1 MTTRINPIKIGLTI
15 AGLAFFSLPIHAE
28 ILITEYVEGSSNNK
42 AIELYNSGTESVALS
57 GYELVRYKDGD
68 TTPSSHLNLE
78 TQQIGS
84 NDFLVLLNTNF
95 NLDKKAEITAPI
107 FESGSIQFNGS
118 DAVALLKNGMIVDVI
133 GNIPTESEWGKDIT
147 YRRNTESL
155 VARTQYQAEDW
166 VAFEKDDTRDLG
178 KLGII
183 EVPDP
188 LNCEGVNFTPIHTI
202 QGNGAKSPFVID
214 GFESSDEFYVQ
225 GVVTAISSLDNGFY
239 IQSLAPDNDPQT
251 SEGILVYS
259 NAANIKAGDVVCVN
273 APVKE
278 YFDLTELAPSSNQVA
293 VLSQAS
299 IPDPIHVEI
308 LDSDDN
314 FQATLERYEGM
325 LVTLPEALDMRITRT
340 FSYDYDAR
348 RNNLVLSQ
356 GQINHQPN
364 EQAVAGSEEAK
375 QASKNNADRRLFVES
390 NQKAADGEVPY
401 YPTWSEDLN
410 QDSTADNYL
419 RINDRIHGLTGVITY
434 SYGEFRLIVTQ
445 NISQENVTHLSD
457 RSNTPVIESGDLRI
471 ATFNVLNYFNSPYDG
486 DSNSF
491 GENRGAESHDEFLLQ
506 QEKIANAMVQLNADI
521 VGIMEVENNGF
532 GEQGAINSLARAI
545 NEKIV
550 DANLHYQVVTLD
562 TNQDGAINAQDTVG
576 TDAISVG
583 VLYRPSKVTVDSSR
597 IITLPMQDVNGDK
610 AYQRDSITPTF
621 LVNSKL
627 SGGETKRLTI
637 SVNHF
642 KSKGSTCWEDD
653 NLQKGED
660 LDLQGSCENFR
671 VAAAVAVGE
680 AMENL
685 PGDKIILGDLNSYSM
700 EDPMLVLTNYR
711 QETHGKVI
719 KAARNTQFVTN
730 NTITPQFGDDGAII
744 ERNYG
749 YTDVVRQF
757 RSNTWGYSYN
767 DEVGD
772 LDHIL
777 VSPDLLKHVVD
788 ATNWNINSSET
799 PIYSYAKSFKGSL
812 PNFDDVYRSSDHDP
826 AVVEIRYSQQD
837 PEQPVINGDKFT
849 LRYTLPPS
857 AVVGDTLTIRLS
869 RNTMMTAL
877 ASTTNLSESVTV
889 SEAHLNAGHI
899 DLDFT
904 HVEAGDYTATKTLTD
919 VNGTIKHQ
927 EQQQLTVQAN
937 DADNDPT
944 PDTDNPVDNQSNGD
958 SGGGATSPLWLM
970 LMFGLAGMRLRRRNI
985 TFQSFQSFQYKQYK
999 Q

>member
-1 MTTRINPIKIGLTI
+1 MTARINPIKIGLTI
-15 AGLAFFSLPIHAE
+15 VGLTFLSLPINAE
-28 ILITEYVEGSSNNK
+28 IVITEYAEGSSNNK
-42 AIELYNSGTESVALS
+42 AIELYNSGNESISLS

-68 TTPSSHLNLE
+68 TSPSSNLNLD
-78 TQQIGS
+78 TQHISS

-95 NLDKKAEITAPI
+95 NADKKAEITAPT
-107 FESGSIQFNGS
+107 FESGSMQFNGG

-133 GNIPTESEWGKDIT
+133 GNIPTESDWGKDIT
-147 YRRNTESL
+147 YRRHPESL

-166 VAFEKDDTRDLG
+166 VAFEKDNSSDLG
-178 KLGII
+178 KLGAI
-183 EVPDP
+183 EVPEP
-188 LNCEGVNFTPIHTI
+188 LNCEGVDFTPIHTI
-202 QGNGAKSPFVID
+202 QGNSSKSPFVTD

-225 GVVTAISSLDNGFY
+225 GIVTAISSLDNGFY
-239 IQSLAPDNDPQT
+239 IQSLVPDNDPQT

-259 NAANIKAGDVVCVN
+259 NATNINTGDVVCVK

-278 YFDLTELAPSSNQVA
+278 YFGLTELAPSSNQVS
-293 VLSQAS
+293 VLSQTS
-299 IPDPIHVEI
+299 IPEPINVEI

-364 EQAVAGSEEAK
+364 EHAIAGSDEAK
-375 QASKNNADRRLFVES
+375 QASKNNADRRLFIES

-410 QDSTADNYL
+410 QDSSADNYL
-419 RINDRIHGLTGVITY
+419 RINDHIHGLTGIITY
-434 SYGEFRLIVTQ
+434 SYNEFRLIVTQ
-445 NISQENVTHLSD
+445 NISQENVTHISD
-457 RSNTPVIESGDLRI
+457 RNDNPVIKNGDLRV
-471 ATFNVLNYFNSPYDG
+471 ATFNVLNYFNSPYNG

-491 GENRGAESHDEFLLQ
+491 GENRGAESYDEFLLQ
-506 QEKIANAMVQLNADI
+506 QEKIANAMVKLNADI

-532 GEQGAINSLARAI
+532 GKQGAINTLAQAI
-545 NEKIV
+545 NEKLL
-550 DANLHYQVVTLD
+550 DSNLHYQVVTLD
-562 TNQDGAINAQDTVG
+562 TNQDGVINEQDTVG

-583 VLYRPSKVTVDSSR
+583 VLYRPSKVTVDSTR

-627 SGGETKRLTI
+627 TGGDTKHLTI

-653 NLQKGED
+653 NLQNGDD

-700 EDPMLVLTNYR
+700 EDPMLVLTNYN
-711 QETHGKVI
+711 QEIHGKVI
-719 KAARNTQFVTN
+719 KAARNTQFITKD
-730 NTITPQFGDDGAII
+730 TITPQFGDDGAII

-757 RSNTWGYSYN
+757 RSHAWGYSYN

-799 PIYSYAKSFKGSL
+799 PIYSYEKSFKGSL

-826 AVVEIRYSQQD
+826 AVVEIRYSQKD

-857 AVVGDTLTIRLS
+857 ANIGDTLTIRLS
-869 RNTMMTAL
+869 RNTAMTAL
-877 ASTTNLSESVTV
+877 ASTTDLSESITV
-889 SEAHLNAGHI
+889 SEAHLSSGYI
-899 DLDFT
+899 ELDFT
-904 HVEAGDYTATKTLTD
+904 NVEAGDYTATKTLTD
-919 VNGTIKHQ
+919 VNGTVKHQ
-927 EQQQLTVQAN
+927 AQEQFTVQES
-937 DADNDPT
+937 DADNEST
-944 PDTDNPVDNQSNGD
+944 PDTDNIVDNQSNGD

-970 LMFGLAGMRLRRRNI
+970 IMLGLMGMRLRRRNI
-985 TFQSFQSFQYKQYK
+985 IFQ
-999 Q
+999 